1 MQTLKSGADLI
12 MSAVGF
18 AGLPGAII
26 SGVYFLTDAATDGFG
41 LNKQ

>member
-1 MQTLKSGADLI
+1 MQTLKSALDVG

-41 LNKQ
+41 LNK